1 MMYLWCELVSN
12 KSPRIGINILPVLLA
27 VLVLPGAAGGL
38 GDLEEGG
45 GGGDIPDLEPGEVD
59 AVDVCLGGAEVIF
72 CHSIQPD
79 DVTCSDNEEVNICYC
94 YQYLSLMR

>member
-12 KSPRIGINILPVLLA
+12 KSPGIGINILPILLPI
-27 VLVLPGAAGGL
+27 LVLPGAAGGL

-45 GGGDIPDLEPGEVD
+45 RGGDIPDLEPGEVD

-72 CHSIQPD
+72 CHSIQPGW
-79 DVTCSDNEEVNICYC
+79 
-94 YQYLSLMR
+94 R